1 MKMKIGFN
9 IGESKRENTENI
21 VNTVAPEVVADEPV
35 CSVATVRFE
44 NGREYPYYNDEFNL
58 KVGDVVFVDGK
69 LAGQPGRVTEVTT
82 KFKVSLDFYKRVI
95 AKLNLEFHGE
105 FKRFHGL
112 MLSKDS
118 TLSIEQVSAWFNP
131 PREEEEEFFIGEG
144 YEVALGKFS
153 ECPDIRQND
162 YEDAVELYFDDA
174 VKFISVKNGV
184 GKAIV
189 KSSKYH
195 IVDFR
200 FENGMIENLYCD
212 CISPNFCKHMIAVCI
227 AIQMLYDEST
237 ITENSNFT
245 AISQNLF
252 YNVVS
257 YNSDKITV

>member
-1 MKMKIGFN
+1 MCFQQ
-9 IGESKRENTENI
+9 
-21 VNTVAPEVVADEPV
+21 VADEV
-35 CSVATVRFE
+35 
-44 NGREYPYYNDEFNL
+44 N
-58 KVGDVVFVDGK
+58 
-69 LAGQPGRVTEVTT
+69 
-82 KFKVSLDFYKRVI
+82 
-95 AKLNLEFHGE
+95 
-105 FKRFHGL
+105 
-112 MLSKDS
+112 
-118 TLSIEQVSAWFNP
+118 LSIEQVNAWFNP
-131 PREEEEEFFIGEG
+131 PREEKEEFFIGEG

-153 ECPDIRQND
+153 ECPDIHQND
-162 YEDAVELYFDDA
+162 YEAAVEFYFDDA

-237 ITENSNFT
+237 ITESSNFT
-245 AISQNLF
+245 AISHNLF

-257 YNSDKITV
+257 YNSDKINI